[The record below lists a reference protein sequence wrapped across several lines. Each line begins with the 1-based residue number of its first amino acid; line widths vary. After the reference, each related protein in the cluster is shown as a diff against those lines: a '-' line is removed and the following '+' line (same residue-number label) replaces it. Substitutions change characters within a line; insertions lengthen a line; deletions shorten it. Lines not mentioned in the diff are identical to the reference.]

1 MRLHWLHADCLNAEW
16 FQLAAGPAVFVFDE
30 RQLEADRW
38 SLKRI
43 GFVYECLLEMPQV
56 EIWRGPIA
64 GTLAHLVGQR
74 KLESILTIST
84 PDPWLQAQAA
94 ELQERGVSVEWLSP
108 EPFVRLRGDV
118 DLRRFSRYWQKAQPV
133 LFP

>member
-16 FQLAAGPAVFVFDE
+16 FQPSAGPAVFVFDE

-64 GTLAHLVGQR
+64 ETLAGLVDQR
-74 KLESILTIST
+74 HLESVLTIRT
-84 PDPWLQAQAA
+84 PDPWLQAQAV
-94 ELQERGVSVEWLSP
+94 ELQARGVSVEWISP
-108 EPFVRLRGDV
+108 QPFVQLPGDV

-133 LFP
+133 LFS